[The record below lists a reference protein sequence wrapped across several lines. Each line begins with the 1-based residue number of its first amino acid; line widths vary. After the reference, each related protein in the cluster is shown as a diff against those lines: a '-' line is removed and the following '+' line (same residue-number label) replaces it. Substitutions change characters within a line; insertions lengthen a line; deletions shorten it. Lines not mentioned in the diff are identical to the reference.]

1 MLEQRSRARD
11 TAHSMQH
18 SDLTGRLKP
27 KDAEP
32 DLESAP
38 SELPGPAEAPASP
51 PPPTAITQAAWL
63 LLWTMNNIF
72 VTVLN
77 KTAFSH
83 VDFNYPY
90 ALSVVHMACNSV
102 GAAVYVSMN
111 RDSVKQKTL
120 NPQGRKMITF
130 FSLLFAA
137 NIAVGNNSL
146 RYVSVNFNQVMR
158 SLVPG
163 VTMLLGT
170 FWLNK
175 SFSAAR
181 KVAVIPIMIG
191 VAMATYG
198 ELRFTMLGFAV
209 TVLCVILAA
218 LKVVVSGEV
227 LTGARSG
234 RGGAW
239 PALTEDRARLQAT

>member
-1 MLEQRSRARD
+1 M
-11 TAHSMQH
+11 
-18 SDLTGRLKP
+18 
-27 KDAEP
+27 
-32 DLESAP
+32 
-38 SELPGPAEAPASP
+38 
-51 PPPTAITQAAWL
+51 
-63 LLWTMNNIF
+63 
-72 VTVLN
+72 TVLN

-102 GAAVYVSMN
+102 GAAVYFSMN

-163 VTMLLGT
+163 VTMLLGA

-181 KVAVIPIMIG
+181 KLAVIPIMVG

-227 LTGARSG
+227 LTGARS
-234 RGGAW
+234 A
-239 PALTEDRARLQAT
+239 PAAP